1 MPLFSSRG
9 RFVVS
14 AKWRTCRCLRWAWGR
29 QATCYS
35 YRPQR
40 PLSYYDI
47 VSISSDIA
55 RTISALSQVGYVR
68 YRTDIAT
75 YIGQISL
82 RCRRSDNVALS
93 DIGRRTNLSHPDIGI
108 VSSVQYRCDIVCR
121 RAISHRCR
129 FCRPGCPRKST
140 CENPILHLIGLSDK
154 LAFLTLSKKSLNISL
169 WVIQSIVC
177 PRTSST

>member
-1 MPLFSSRG
+1 MQLIVCMGCRLSSILGTPLFSSRG

-129 FCRPGCPRKST
+129 FCRPGRDCSVATPRYT
-140 CENPILHLIGLSDK
+140 YTPLMHLLE
-154 LAFLTLSKKSLNISL
+154 
-169 WVIQSIVC
+169 
-177 PRTSST
+177 